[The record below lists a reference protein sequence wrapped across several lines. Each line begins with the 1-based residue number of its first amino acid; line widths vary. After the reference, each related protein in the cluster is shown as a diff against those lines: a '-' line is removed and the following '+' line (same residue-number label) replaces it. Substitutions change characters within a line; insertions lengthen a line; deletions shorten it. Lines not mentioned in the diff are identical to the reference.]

1 MGVQPRPS
9 CRKHRAII
17 FRALFLYWLMASTA
31 VAKYRNSPIHYIKLK
46 PGSGFDIKSFKS
58 LANIFSK
65 TLQSDKLRERN
76 KSSKGRKISNF
87 IDDKGDKPTS
97 NVNFIQ
103 LGNSKTNAYKKKYQT
118 YYQKQKLLDEIKKDE
133 IFRPKIN
140 FTSNAKPEM
149 LKYRDVQVNKM
160 AILKKPTKELSRL
173 NRKYAGKVPF
183 HFGYSRKFQDF
194 PGEKSRGRRPGSRIR
209 WLTLPSNG
217 LPTSLTHFK
226 YPLRISR
233 LSSGKDVNSE
243 YYNNLI

>member
-1 MGVQPRPS
+1 
-9 CRKHRAII
+9 
-17 FRALFLYWLMASTA
+17 MASTA

-58 LANIFSK
+58 LANIFMQK
-65 TLQSDKLRERN
+65 NDKLRERN

-103 LGNSKTNAYKKKYQT
+103 LGPSKTKAYKKKYQT
-118 YYQKQKLLDEIKKDE
+118 YYQKQKKIDEIKKMQ
-133 IFRPKIN
+133 IYRPKIN

-149 LKYRDVQVNKM
+149 LKYRDVQMNKM
-160 AILKKPTKELSRL
+160 TILKKPTKELSRL

-194 PGEKSRGRRPGSRIR
+194 PGENSRVGRLPGSRIK

-226 YPLRISR
+226 YPVRISR

-243 YYNNLI
+243 YYNNLIKERLPHLPPDCKWLQECP

>member
-1 MGVQPRPS
+1 M
-9 CRKHRAII
+9 II
-17 FRALFLYWLMASTA
+17 RALFVYCLMATTA
-31 VAKYRNSPIHYIKLK
+31 LAKYRNSPIHYIKLR

-58 LANIFSK
+58 LANIFMQK
-65 TLQSDKLRERN
+65 NDKLRERN

-87 IDDKGDKPTS
+87 IEDKGDKPTS

-103 LGNSKTNAYKKKYQT
+103 LGNSKTKAYKKKYQT
-118 YYQKQKLLDEIKKDE
+118 YYQKQKLMDEIKKDE
-133 IFRPKIN
+133 IFRPKVN
-140 FTSNAKPEM
+140 FTSNAKPEL
-149 LKYRDVQVNKM
+149 LKYRDVQMNKM
-160 AILKKPTKELSRL
+160 TILQKPTKELSRL

-194 PGEKSRGRRPGSRIR
+194 PGEKSVRRRPGSSRIK

-226 YPLRISR
+226 YPVRISR

-243 YYNNLI
+243 YFNNLI

>member
-1 MGVQPRPS
+1 MGSPAQTVLQERP
-9 CRKHRAII
+9 AMII
-17 FRALFLYWLMASTA
+17 RALFVYWLMASTA

-46 PGSGFDIKSFKS
+46 PGSGFDLASFKS
-58 LANIFSK
+58 LANIFMQK
-65 TLQSDKLRERN
+65 NDKLRERN

-103 LGNSKTNAYKKKYQT
+103 LGNSKTKAYKKKYQT
-118 YYQKQKLLDEIKKDE
+118 YYQKQKLDEIKKQE

-149 LKYRDVQVNKM
+149 LKYRDVQMNQM
-160 AILKKPTKELSRL
+160 RILKKPTKELSRL

-194 PGEKSRGRRPGSRIR
+194 PGENSRVGRLPGAGSRIK
-209 WLTLPSNG
+209 WLTLPS
-217 LPTSLTHFK
+217 
-226 YPLRISR
+226 
-233 LSSGKDVNSE
+233 
-243 YYNNLI
+243 